1 MTARIDTH
9 RHLMPPA
16 YRRMLDDRGLTA
28 GVGHPGLVTG
38 IGDRPHAPLGNRNR
52 DPLLSAPARHRR
64 VWGEI
69 GRVFDELNADGVVLV
84 SNAQGKCLGHN
95 DFEPTWVELDSRAAV
110 QPRHRTRGQ
119 VDSAVTQ

>member
-38 IGDRPHAPLGNRNR
+38 IGDRPHGPLGNRNR
-52 DPLLSAPARHRR
+52 DPLPECSLPDIDGSGSRSDGSSTNSTQMVWCWYRMPRENASATMISSRPGRSWTAAPQFNPGIAPADR
-64 VWGEI
+64 WI
-69 GRVFDELNADGVVLV
+69 AL
-84 SNAQGKCLGHN
+84 
-95 DFEPTWVELDSRAAV
+95 
-110 QPRHRTRGQ
+110 
-119 VDSAVTQ
+119 